1 MLLLLWKQEKRWQM
15 RSSKSAGL
23 EAMNVKKTNLMI
35 SKNKRDDD
43 VRLLQSS
50 RILNSSSGI

>member
-1 MLLLLWKQEKRWQM
+1 M
-15 RSSKSAGL
+15 RSSKSAAL